1 MKLFRIIFLLLF
13 SQSIFAQKIAIL
25 GAIPEEVQL
34 LKNQLANPKIKKIM
48 GFDFYVGKLNN
59 KDVVLCETGV
69 GKVNAAVVTTLII
82 NSFKPKYIIFTGVAG
97 GVDTTLN
104 RGDILIGKELSYHDY
119 GRFTTEGF
127 LIQPSRNPHTKNRN
141 PQFFKSDSVL
151 VAHAQEVGQTISLK
165 KVAENS
171 PQPMVRS
178 GIIVTGDSFVASSQY
193 VAKLEK
199 EYNADATEM
208 EGAAVAQICFQ
219 ENIRFLVIRSISDK
233 ANEQAQNDF
242 QAFKKVAADNSAM
255 LVNGIVQ
262 KLETP

>member
-1 MKLFRIIFLLLF
+1 MKPFKTIFLLLF
-13 SQSIFAQKIAIL
+13 SQGIIAQKIAIL

-34 LKNQLANPKIKKIM
+34 LKSQLQKPKIKKIM
-48 GFDFYVGKLNN
+48 GFDFYAGKLHNQEII
-59 KDVVLCETGV
+59 LGETGV
-69 GKVNAAVVTTLII
+69 GKVNAAVATTLII
-82 NSFKPKYIIFTGVAG
+82 NNFKPDLILFTGVAG

-119 GRFTTEGF
+119 GRFTEEGF

-141 PQFFKSDSVL
+141 PQFLKSDSNL
-151 VAHAQEVGQTISLK
+151 VIIAEEVGKTIPLK

-171 PQPMVRS
+171 PQPKVRS

-193 VAKLEK
+193 VAKLKK
-199 EYNADATEM
+199 EYSADATEM

-255 LVNGIVQ
+255 LVNAIVQ
-262 KLETP
+262 KLKTP